1 MLYGIEIWELNN
13 VDFSKVETAHR
24 QMARNHQGLS
34 GFTAGPAV
42 LATLGRVSLSA
53 WVDRRR
59 LIFLYGL
66 FNLPNDN
73 LYRMITV
80 NRIIHLCSKTNLVA
94 PKGTICVMNVY
105 IILWLDEWKKMVSL
119 KVMSAKKEHWYINK
133 IYRVHW
139 NYIGGCVWNLALY
152 LVASG

>member
-42 LATLGRVSLSA
+42 LATLMRFSLSF

-59 LIFLYGL
+59 LMFLYGL
-66 FNLPNDN
+66 VNLPNDN

-80 NRIIHLCSKTNLVA
+80 NHIIHLCNKTNLVD
-94 PKGTICVMNVY
+94 PKGPISLLYGTCVKYDLNEYIC
-105 IILWLDEWKKMVSL
+105 
-119 KVMSAKKEHWYINK
+119 
-133 IYRVHW
+133 
-139 NYIGGCVWNLALY
+139 IG
-152 LVASG
+152 